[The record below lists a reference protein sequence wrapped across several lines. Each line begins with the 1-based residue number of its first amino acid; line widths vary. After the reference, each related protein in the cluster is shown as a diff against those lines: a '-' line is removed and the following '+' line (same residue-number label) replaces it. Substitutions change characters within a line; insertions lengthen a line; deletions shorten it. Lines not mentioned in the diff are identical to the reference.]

1 MMQLGH
7 TNQSVPL
14 LRPHLLS
21 ISGLYI
27 SRNPTHLARA
37 IVPALTWPAFEAS
50 AMEDWRARWPIPH
63 LRALWSVVRP
73 PLVRYRE
80 IAPAAGL
87 IYAIWQRRQWQKQ
100 TELQAL
106 AVREGRFMEQCS
118 ILLVNLEGLTCGANL
133 SSTTLFIVRILW
145 AFARATPSQP
155 LLELGGDGWLV
166 MANINAHLME
176 ALGSSGHAAAA
187 CGFPVRVVEFLYAL
201 VNDRTTKSRQQLRV
215 YVVRE
220 SDLRNIPEAAALDL
234 RRSSHRN
241 AYGVLQSMARSY
253 SVPPP
258 QMRKHNDLRASERHG
273 PHLDHLPAEGAGPR
287 TAWSKALGV

>member
-1 MMQLGH
+1 
-7 TNQSVPL
+7 
-14 LRPHLLS
+14 
-21 ISGLYI
+21 
-27 SRNPTHLARA
+27 
-37 IVPALTWPAFEAS
+37 
-50 AMEDWRARWPIPH
+50 
-63 LRALWSVVRP
+63 
-73 PLVRYRE
+73 
-80 IAPAAGL
+80 
-87 IYAIWQRRQWQKQ
+87 
-100 TELQAL
+100 
-106 AVREGRFMEQCS
+106 
-118 ILLVNLEGLTCGANL
+118 
-133 SSTTLFIVRILW
+133 
-145 AFARATPSQP
+145 
-155 LLELGGDGWLV
+155 

-258 QMRKHNDLRASERHG
+258 QMRKHNVLGMTSG
-273 PHLDHLPAEGAGPR
+273 LPSAMGR
-287 TAWSKALGV
+287 TWLTFPQRGRGRSAL

>member
-1 MMQLGH
+1 
-7 TNQSVPL
+7 
-14 LRPHLLS
+14 
-21 ISGLYI
+21 
-27 SRNPTHLARA
+27 
-37 IVPALTWPAFEAS
+37 
-50 AMEDWRARWPIPH
+50 MEDWRARWPIPY

-133 SSTTLFIVRILW
+133 SSTVSIQTLFTRTLRSLMFDNEKMVELVSD
-145 AFARATPSQP
+145 AAEKVSPSQP
-155 LLELGGDGWLV
+155 LLELGADGWLV

-241 AYGVLQSMARSY
+241 AYGVLQSMA
-253 SVPPP
+253 
-258 QMRKHNDLRASERHG
+258 
-273 PHLDHLPAEGAGPR
+273 
-287 TAWSKALGV
+287 